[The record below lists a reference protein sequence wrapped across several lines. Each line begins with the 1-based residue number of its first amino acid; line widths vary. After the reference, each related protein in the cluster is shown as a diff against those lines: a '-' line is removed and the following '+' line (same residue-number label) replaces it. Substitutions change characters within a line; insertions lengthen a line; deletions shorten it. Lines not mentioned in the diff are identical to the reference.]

1 MPTASTRIAK
11 HPRRLVFSLLCN
23 LYLLPEEHRAH
34 PRMSILLT
42 VRAGAGPSSVGTDLS
57 ATFRH
62 PQRID
67 PHTGEA
73 LFSMEQVKDIVRR
86 AVDEKER
93 ALRAEEAQRARKPQ
107 PPQKSAQPQAAK
119 PQAAAAPAKPA
130 KGRFSNLPIE
140 RIESRIADIGRELM
154 QIDADFSN
162 PKTASD
168 SAKMKKLLARRE
180 ELQKEQ
186 SELEEE
192 WLRKSG

>member
-1 MPTASTRIAK
+1 VLLLISHDRALLDDVCD
-11 HPRRLVFSLLCN
+11 RLVVL
-23 LYLLPEEHRAH
+23 
-34 PRMSILLT
+34 
-42 VRAGAGPSSVGTDLS
+42 D
-57 ATFRH
+57 
-62 PQRID
+62 
-67 PHTGEA
+67 GEGNA
-73 LFSMEQVKDIVRR
+73 RVFEGSYREWE
-86 AVDEKER
+86 EKER

-107 PPQKSAQPQAAK
+107 SPPKPAQPQAPK

-154 QIDADFSN
+154 QIDADFAN

-168 SAKMKKLLARRE
+168 SAKMKKLLTRRE